1 MATIAAI
8 LATITLI
15 PRISADHKEKE
26 REFGHQGYFAVPSIF
41 LWLWVPPYSLRMS
54 SRPLCVG
61 EPWEVQQHH
70 WILVGFVVCT
80 LVKTRLMYFHRFAYY
95 IDICIIAPSAII
107 TYAVLS
113 AWTHA
118 LTSRRGE
125 ALRAA
130 HPRFDGQDVVATMPI
145 ALLRRSITP

>member
-1 MATIAAI
+1 
-8 LATITLI
+8 
-15 PRISADHKEKE
+15 
-26 REFGHQGYFAVPSIF
+26 
-41 LWLWVPPYSLRMS
+41 
-54 SRPLCVG
+54 
-61 EPWEVQQHH
+61 
-70 WILVGFVVCT
+70 
-80 LVKTRLMYFHRFAYY
+80 MYFHRFAYY

-130 HPRFDGQDVVATMPI
+130 HPRFDGQDITRFDRQVRAAARTDQAATMLI
-145 ALLRRSITP
+145 ALLRRTITGLTLQVLLLI